1 MPTERPLNGPPVLT
15 ATEKIIH
22 LFTADADMALFAT
35 SHHMGDVFGL
45 EYPVASGGAL
55 NDCKI
60 SQLGTAAALSTKNK
74 RAPSPRVH

>member
-1 MPTERPLNGPPVLT
+1 MLDREMPTDQYLSGPAVLT

-45 EYPVASGGAL
+45 EIPLRIG
-55 NDCKI
+55 
-60 SQLGTAAALSTKNK
+60 LG
-74 RAPSPRVH
+74 VE